1 MLILHAIHYLHAAEG
16 RSGLLALRGADG
28 ITHCDRYGTI
38 ARDDSGWRT
47 HTRRAPPRDSLC
59 PTARGLADAAPACA
73 RRVGERR
80 VSRATPHARLPGPRV
95 SDGTSG
101 QRD

>member
-1 MLILHAIHYLHAAEG
+1 MPRHGGEAVVAPQA
-16 RSGLLALRGADG
+16 SLLALRGTDG
-28 ITHCDRYGTI
+28 VTHCDRYGTI
-38 ARDDSGWRT
+38 ARDDPGWRA

-59 PTARGLADAAPACA
+59 PAARSLADAAPNCA
-73 RRVGERR
+73 RRVGEGR

-101 QRD
+101 QCD